1 MSKVKCWISWSLIL
15 AHWILTK
22 YILLLIFSLHL
33 AQILCKTLLLLKR
46 VAWSSTFNLL
56 LWHVTWIELRWLLL
70 LTTTLNKVCFRLIL
84 ILVLIQLRLL
94 VELKT
99 SKRRVSIFLSL
110 DLLSI
115 LLERSL
121 ELVFRLFIL
130 VLLVNDTN
138 IESWT
143 YITYFEKMLL
153 LILLRRKLCF
163 N

>member
-46 VAWSSTFNLL
+46 VACSSKFNLL

-121 ELVFRLFIL
+121 ELVCRLFIL